1 MALRAQKMGMRIM
14 INFHYSDT
22 WADPGKQA
30 KPTAWA
36 NHVLQLLNDVY
47 SHTFDVLTALKA
59 AGVTQN
65 GYKLGM
71 KFGGMLWPE
80 EVLQIGVN

>member
-1 MALRAQKMGMRIM
+1 MIKRVDIAVRKKPLSWLYAQKMGMRIM

-36 NHVLQLLNDVY
+36 NHSLQNY
-47 SHTFDVLTALKA
+47 
-59 AGVTQN
+59 
-65 GYKLGM
+65 
-71 KFGGMLWPE
+71 
-80 EVLQIGVN
+80 